1 MSQKVRVVT
10 IKQGMPTV
18 QEARALLNTEIE
30 KARSAGVLV
39 LKIIHGYGSSGFGG
53 SLRGAL
59 RSSLRKRQKEGKI
72 RSFVTGEQWA
82 ASEEAAWPLLEECPE
97 LRRDADLNRYNE
109 GITFVLL

>member
-1 MSQKVRVVT
+1 MSQKLRVLT
-10 IKQGMPTV
+10 IKKGMPSV
-18 QEARALLNTEIE
+18 QEARVLLNAEIE
-30 KARSAGVLV
+30 KARTSGVLV
-39 LKIIHGYGSSGFGG
+39 LKLIHGYGSSGFGG